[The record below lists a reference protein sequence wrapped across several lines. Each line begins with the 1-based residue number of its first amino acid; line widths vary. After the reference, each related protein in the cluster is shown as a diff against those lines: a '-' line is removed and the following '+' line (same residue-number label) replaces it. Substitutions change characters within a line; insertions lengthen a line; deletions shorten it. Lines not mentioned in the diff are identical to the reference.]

1 MTITGRAIAYQNTA
15 YVVAVTGATAP
26 EAIDL
31 LATTNEQRALLE
43 AMAADPGSA
52 IWAPRGPLLA
62 GPLGGGE
69 GILYADLDLGQGTWA
84 RLVNRQYDRPDL
96 LQLVVAAVP
105 GPAAAAEP
113 SGDDDAGLRRLI
125 ADRFGDR

>member
-15 YVVAVTGATAP
+15 YVVAVAGATAP

-52 IWAPRGPLLA
+52 IWAPRGSLLA
-62 GPLGGGE
+62 GPLDGGE
-69 GILYADLDLGQGTWA
+69 GILTADLDLAAGDWA
-84 RLVNRQYDRPDL
+84 SLVNHHYDRPDL
-96 LQLVVAAVP
+96 FQVRVDRSPVP
-105 GPAAAAEP
+105 A
-113 SGDDDAGLRRLI
+113 
-125 ADRFGDR
+125 